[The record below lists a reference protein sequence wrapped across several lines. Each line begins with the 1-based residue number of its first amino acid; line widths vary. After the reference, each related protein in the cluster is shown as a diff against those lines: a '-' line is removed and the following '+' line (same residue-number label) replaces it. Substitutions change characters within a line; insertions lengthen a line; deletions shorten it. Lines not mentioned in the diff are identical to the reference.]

1 MKIYPGKLRF
11 LAPGFNSRV
20 DYRLQYIAMH
30 VSISTGHNLSRDA
43 ALCTNLGQLFG
54 VFPTLTQRARDV
66 ILSQLSEARV
76 VY

>member
-1 MKIYPGKLRF
+1 
-11 LAPGFNSRV
+11 
-20 DYRLQYIAMH
+20 MH